1 MRKILVIIGTR
12 PEAIKLSPVI
22 LDLEKHAQTFKT
34 RVCVTAQHREMLDQ
48 VLGIFGIV
56 PDIDLDLMEPDQ
68 NLPALTSRVMVEL
81 SRVLDEEK
89 PNLLLVQGDTTTV
102 MTASLAA
109 FYEKVS
115 VGHVEAGLRTKD
127 RYVPFPEEMNRR
139 LTSVLARYHFA
150 PTERAKQSLL
160 REGVPIDRI
169 FVTGNTIIDALH
181 FILNKPKPDR
191 VKDILKSGDLSASRK
206 KLILVTAHRRENF
219 GQPFEEICR
228 GLKALAERNQDVSIL
243 YPVHLNPNV
252 REPVFRILQ
261 DIKGIHLTEPLEYD
275 VLAHL
280 MKESYFIITDSGGI
294 QEEAP
299 SLGKPVL
306 ILRTMTERPEV
317 IEAGVAKIIGP
328 KADAI
333 IREGEKL
340 LYDQDEYMSMARR
353 ISPYGDGRAAKK
365 ITGVLM
371 ENST

>member
-115 VGHVEAGLRTKD
+115 VGHVEAGLRTED
-127 RYVPFPEEMNRR
+127 RHVPFPEEMNRR

-275 VLAHL
+275 VLVYL

-306 ILRTMTERPEV
+306 ILRTKTERPEV
-317 IEAGVAKIIGP
+317 VEAGVAKIIGP

-340 LYDQDEYMSMARR
+340 LYDRDEYMSMARR

-365 ITGVLM
+365 ITGILM
-371 ENST
+371 ENCT